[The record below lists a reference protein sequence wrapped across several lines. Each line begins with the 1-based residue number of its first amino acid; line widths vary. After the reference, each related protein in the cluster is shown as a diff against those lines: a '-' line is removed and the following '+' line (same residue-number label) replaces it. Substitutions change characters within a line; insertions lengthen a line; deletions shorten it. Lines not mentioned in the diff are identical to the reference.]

1 MLVAFLSAC
10 ARHGRWF
17 LVAGLVAGIALPAL
31 AEAMRPLIAPMVV
44 FLLFLAVLR
53 LGPAGVRA
61 GLTGLRGAGLAVLG
75 LQLALPLAAV
85 AVFAAFGWLGDP
97 LALGLVLMLAAAPI
111 TGSPNLAILT
121 GADPGPALRQLVLGT
136 ALLPLTALPVFWFI
150 PAFGSPAAVIRAV
163 VQLLGL
169 IALAGGLAL
178 ALRAGGVVAGSVRA
192 QGAMDGLAAITLG
205 VVVIALMSAV
215 GPALFEGGAVWVTL
229 AVVMAANLALQ
240 IGVSVLARRGA
251 PQTAPAMGITAGN
264 RNVALFL
271 GVLPEPAVDLLLL
284 FIGCYQVPMYLTPM
298 LLGGWYRRLARGG
311 ER

>member
-17 LVAGLVAGIALPAL
+17 LVAGLVAGIVLPAL

-85 AVFAAFGWLGDP
+85 AVFAAFGWLGHP

-121 GADPGPALRQLVLGT
+121 GADPAPALRQLVLGT

-150 PAFGSPAAVIRAV
+150 PAFGSPAAVIWAV

-178 ALRAGGVVAGSVRA
+178 ALRAGGVVAGSVQA

-215 GPALFEGGAVWVTL
+215 GPALMEGGAVWVTL
-229 AVVMAANLALQ
+229 AVVMAANLVLQ
-240 IGVSVLARRGA
+240 IGVSVLAPRGA
-251 PQTAPAMGITAGN
+251 PQAAPAMGITAGN

-271 GVLPEPAVDLLLL
+271 GVLPEPTVDLLLL

>member
-1 MLVAFLSAC
+1 MLVDVLIWC

-17 LVAGLVAGIALPAL
+17 LVGGLVAGIALPTL

-44 FLLFLAVLR
+44 FLLFLGVLR

-61 GLTGLRGAGLAVLG
+61 GLTGLRGAGLAVLV
-75 LQLALPLAAV
+75 LQLALPLGAV
-85 AVFAAFGWLGDP
+85 AVFGGLGWLGHP

-121 GADPGPALRQLVLGT
+121 GADPAPALRQLVLGT

-178 ALRAGGVVAGSVRA
+178 ALRAGGVVAGSARA

-215 GPALFEGGAVWVTL
+215 GPALLDGGAVWVTL

-240 IGVSVLARRGA
+240 IGVSMLTRKRTPEA
-251 PQTAPAMGITAGN
+251 APAMGITAGN

-284 FIGCYQVPMYLTPM
+284 FIGCYQVPMYLTPL
-298 LLGGWYRRLARGG
+298 LLGGWYRRLARDA